1 MVSLLKSY
9 IRAIGI
15 VEPINIEL
23 IKKSKFALR
32 HVGDVSNL
40 RSSILL
46 KGLIE
51 PIVVRRVGGY
61 FEIVAGHRRYEAFTQ
76 LGLKEIPCSIRNLS
90 DKEAFEIALMENIQR
105 ETMKPL
111 DEAQAFKRYVVD
123 YGWGGV
129 SHLARR
135 IGKSEEYVSHRIL
148 LLNLPEEIQSKI
160 SGHQLNESAA
170 RELIWIKDRDTQLE
184 IAKVAASKKMSV
196 KQVRKAVK
204 LARKGLPAYQAIET
218 VLDEGE
224 SKSNP
229 AISSDHTPALPGN
242 KGKDF
247 DNVVLTLR
255 MALIRIDCIT
265 SEINTSEAKRVVQDI
280 RYDLHQLL
288 DRAIRTQAQFEK

>member
-1 MVSLLKSY
+1 MV
-9 IRAIGI
+9 G
-15 VEPINIEL
+15 
-23 IKKSKFALR
+23 
-32 HVGDVSNL
+32 
-40 RSSILL
+40 
-46 KGLIE
+46 
-51 PIVVRRVGGY
+51 
-61 FEIVAGHRRYEAFTQ
+61 
-76 LGLKEIPCSIRNLS
+76 
-90 DKEAFEIALMENIQR
+90 
-105 ETMKPL
+105 
-111 DEAQAFKRYVVD
+111 
-123 YGWGGV
+123 GGV

-204 LARKGLPAYQAIET
+204 LARKGLPAYQAIEM

-229 AISSDHTPALPGN
+229 AISSDHAAALSGN
-242 KGKDF
+242 KGKDL

-255 MALIRIDCIT
+255 MTLIRVDCII
-265 SEINTSEAKRVVQDI
+265 SEISTSEAKRVVQDI
-280 RYDLHQLL
+280 RFDLHQLL
-288 DRAIRTQAQFEK
+288 DRAINTQAQFEKQIAAT

>member
-9 IRAIGI
+9 IRSIGI
-15 VEPINIEL
+15 VEPINLEL

-111 DEAQAFKRYVVD
+111 EEAQAFKRYVVD
-123 YGWGGV
+123 YGWGGC
-129 SHLARR
+129 L
-135 IGKSEEYVSHRIL
+135 
-148 LLNLPEEIQSKI
+148 
-160 SGHQLNESAA
+160 
-170 RELIWIKDRDTQLE
+170 
-184 IAKVAASKKMSV
+184 
-196 KQVRKAVK
+196 
-204 LARKGLPAYQAIET
+204 
-218 VLDEGE
+218 
-224 SKSNP
+224 
-229 AISSDHTPALPGN
+229 SS
-242 KGKDF
+242 
-247 DNVVLTLR
+247 R
-255 MALIRIDCIT
+255 
-265 SEINTSEAKRVVQDI
+265 
-280 RYDLHQLL
+280 
-288 DRAIRTQAQFEK
+288 